1 MHFVTSSLTSWQ
13 NDLAGRQTACFTTR
27 KWTMTDSLHFHL
39 HVSLIVVTE
48 KDVPDTDTTDHSK

>member
-1 MHFVTSSLTSWQ
+1 
-13 NDLAGRQTACFTTR
+13 
-27 KWTMTDSLHFHL
+27 MTDSLHFHL